1 MSTLLI
7 ILVTLAYIGTA
18 IDLGR
23 KGDMGHCVMFIGY
36 AVGNL
41 GMLLALN

>member
-1 MSTLLI
+1 VSNWLI
-7 ILVTLAYIGTA
+7 ILVTLAYLGTA

-36 AVGNL
+36 AIGNL
-41 GMLLALN
+41 GMLLALK